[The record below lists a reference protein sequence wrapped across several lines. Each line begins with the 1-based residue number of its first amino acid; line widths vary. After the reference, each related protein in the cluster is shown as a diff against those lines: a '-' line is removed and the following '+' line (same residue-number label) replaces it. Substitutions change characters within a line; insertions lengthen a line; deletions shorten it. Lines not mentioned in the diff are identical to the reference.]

1 MEKKWHKIEQDGY
14 TLIINEG
21 GKNIA
26 YSPNSGVKILEVD
39 GYAFKDLNGNG
50 VLDPY
55 EDWRLPLEDR
65 VADLASRMTIEQIAG
80 LMLYSTHQ
88 TVTRPDSGDTFNQR
102 FAGTYDG
109 KPFDLEMAISLLS
122 VTSRKTFL
130 KMIKSATFY

>member
-55 EDWRLPLEDR
+55 EDWRLPLEETCCR
-65 VADLASRMTIEQIAG
+65 SSL
-80 LMLYSTHQ
+80 TH
-88 TVTRPDSGDTFNQR
+88 DH
-102 FAGTYDG
+102 
-109 KPFDLEMAISLLS
+109 
-122 VTSRKTFL
+122 
-130 KMIKSATFY
+130 